1 MVIIGHVLNFAI
13 ISVILMAVFGLA
25 YAAIRWNRGEWLA
38 GRTVLAVAT
47 FAGMALIFGFVVL
60 SIIQG

>member
-1 MVIIGHVLNFAI
+1 MVVY
-13 ISVILMAVFGLA
+13 GLS

>member
-1 MVIIGHVLNFAI
+1 MVTIGHVLNFAI

-38 GRTVLAVAT
+38 GRTALAVVI
-47 FAGMALIFGFVVL
+47 FSGMTLVFGVL
-60 SIIQG
+60 VLQLIQG

>member
-1 MVIIGHVLNFAI
+1 MVTIGHVLYFAT

-25 YAAIRWNRGEWLA
+25 YAAIPWNSGEWLA

-47 FAGMALIFGFVVL
+47 FAGMALVFGFLFL
-60 SIIQG
+60 SVIQG